1 MRLGIQKTSLVDY
14 PGRVSAVLFAA
25 GCNFTCPYCQ
35 NPGLV
40 APVAGADGVFSIEE
54 ALAFLESRR
63 GLLSAV
69 VISGGEPTLHPELPA
84 LVASVRAM
92 GFLVKVDTNGSRP
105 ESLGRIG
112 ADYYAMDLKTDPE
125 RYAEL
130 WPSAPADGSSRIRKS
145 AAIIRSSGAMYE
157 FRITCAPGFVDEE
170 AALAIASILEPGD
183 PVFLQR
189 CVLAAVLDPEWAR
202 GVSPY
207 TDARLEGLLAI
218 VRQGSP
224 LARIRGG

>member
-1 MRLGIQKTSLVDY
+1 LRLGIQKTSLVDY
-14 PGRVSAVLFAA
+14 PGRVSAVLFTA
-25 GCNFTCPYCQ
+25 GCNFMCPYCH

-40 APVAGADGVFSIEE
+40 ATVAGADGMHSIDE

-69 VISGGEPTLHPELPA
+69 VISGGEPTLHAELPA
-84 LVASVRAM
+84 LVDSIRAM
-92 GFLVKVDTNGSRP
+92 GFLVKVDTNGSQP
-105 ESLGRIG
+105 ESLNRIG

-130 WPSAPADGSSRIRKS
+130 WPAAPADAPARIRES
-145 AAIIRSSGAMYE
+145 AALIRASGAMYE
-157 FRITCAPGFVDEE
+157 FRITCAPGFVDESD
-170 AALAIASILEPGD
+170 ARAIAAILGNGD

-189 CVLAAVLDPEWAR
+189 CVLASVLDPVWAQ

-207 TDARLEGLLAI
+207 TDARLDGLLTI
-218 VRQGSP
+218 VRQASP